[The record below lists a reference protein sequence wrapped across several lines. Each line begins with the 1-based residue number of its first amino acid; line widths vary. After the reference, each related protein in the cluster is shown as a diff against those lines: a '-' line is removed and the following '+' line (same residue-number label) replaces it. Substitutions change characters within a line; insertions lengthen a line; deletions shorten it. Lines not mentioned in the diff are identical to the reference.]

1 MINPYLKPL
10 ESLLDLTGGAISG
23 EKALRKVRL
32 REPIAFNIEPMPS
45 MIKFKFDLDEN
56 QDQALLGDF
65 YTVMVSYEP
74 VEDITL

>member
-1 MINPYLKPL
+1 
-10 ESLLDLTGGAISG
+10 LDLTGGSAAG
-23 EKALRKVRL
+23 EKAFRKVRL
-32 REPIAFNIEPMPS
+32 RESIAFNIEPMPS

-65 YTVMVSYEP
+65 YTVIVSYEP

>member
-1 MINPYLKPL
+1 
-10 ESLLDLTGGAISG
+10 
-23 EKALRKVRL
+23 
-32 REPIAFNIEPMPS
+32 